1 MKPGRAAVILHALLD
16 LFLASLTS
24 AVTYRFIHPEPDSSL
39 YGAVL
44 AFAVATFTIS
54 AFVCTMNYTGSNRLL
69 EELIQENGHIF
80 RDRWV
85 SIFALEILGSALP
98 IILMMLPSTQ
108 STLAGSLAMGAL
120 ALSML
125 QAVRSLRLL
134 LALMRVAEISNKRDA
149 REEAERASVEERDA
163 SLMAVIE
170 RRRREA
176 VRK

>member
-16 LFLASLTS
+16 LVLASLTS
-24 AVTYRFIHPEPDSSL
+24 AVTYWFIHPETDQSL

-54 AFVCTMNYTGSNRLL
+54 AFVCTMNYTGNNRLL
-69 EELIQENGHIF
+69 EELIQENGHVF

-98 IILMMLPSTQ
+98 IVLMVIS
-108 STLAGSLAMGAL
+108 SNKSALAGSLAMGCL

-134 LALMRVAEISNKRDA
+134 LALMRVAEMSNKRDA
-149 REEAERASVEERDA
+149 REAAERASVKERDA

-170 RRRREA
+170 RRNREA
-176 VRK
+176 TQK